1 MIMINDKLIDVFL
14 KNAKQDDLIRG
25 IKQILNHFKL
35 DSEYRYEQIFNNI
48 VNIIGGDKL
57 ITINDIDINL
67 IKDNIN
73 NIIYESGTIDKD
85 SIELVAVD
93 NIFNTVKIVFK
104 REGSDYK
111 TNSMT
116 EYANYLKKVKE
127 N

>member
-73 NIIYESGTIDKD
+73 NIIYESETIDKD
-85 SIELVAVD
+85 SIEMSDID
-93 NIFNTVKIVFK
+93 NIDNTIKITYK
-104 REGSDYK
+104 REGNDYK
-111 TNSMT
+111 NNDRIKYTD
-116 EYANYLKKVKE
+116 YLKKVKE